1 MEDWE
6 GMESDCCCAPI
17 VNHDVCSAC
26 KEHCEPLVVHEWVLI
41 SQPTPQD
48 EEIYDICLNSKEV
61 IEGVEFWAFGGGFK
75 PLARRVNGKL
85 VAYPLEDVHS
95 FKLHNN

>member
-1 MEDWE
+1 MNNTKKRD
-6 GMESDCCCAPI
+6 GSDSL
-17 VNHDVCSAC
+17 H
-26 KEHCEPLVVHEWVLI
+26 ELVVHEWVLI
-41 SQPTPQD
+41 NPPRPID
-48 EEIYDICLNSKEV
+48 EETYDICLNSKEI

-95 FKLHNN
+95 FKLHNDKHEHFAR